1 MLIVKLKSRINTAPT
16 PYQKSLKSG
25 NSGKRRYEKVIYIS
39 HPYGGKKENE
49 EKVAK
54 IINRLQKQYP
64 TYLFISPIHAFSF
77 QYHKVD
83 YEVGIQKCLWLLYR
97 CDEMWVFG
105 DWENSKGV
113 CREILECEK
122 INKPYSIYKGC
133 EEDCIH
139 CPVAYFDDGGIY
151 CGWGGIE

>member
-1 MLIVKLKSRINTAPT
+1 MK
-16 PYQKSLKSG
+16 YD
-25 NSGKRRYEKVIYIS
+25 KVIYIS

-49 EKVAK
+49 DEVAS
-54 IINRLQKQYP
+54 IINRLQKKYP

-77 QYHKVD
+77 QYHAVD

-105 DWENSKGV
+105 DWKLSKGV
-113 CREILECEK
+113 CREIIECEK
-122 INKPYSIYKGC
+122 VHKPYKICVDNRGICS
-133 EEDCIH
+133 EEDCLH

-151 CGWGGIE
+151 CGL